1 MKSHF
6 QYNDTEFEQRFSNCT
21 LNPALFNHTA
31 HVRLA
36 FIYLQKYG
44 LKEAISRVSVQ
55 IQEFDRTHGDGSK
68 FDPQLT
74 EDAVRVVHTYMQES
88 RSESFQSFL
97 LRYPMFLVSFKSL
110 MEELRRENFVKK

>member
-6 QYNDTEFEQRFSNCT
+6 QYNDGQFEQLFSSCT

-44 LKEAISRVSVQ
+44 LEEAISRVSVQ
-55 IQEFDRTHGDGSK
+55 IQQFDRTHGDGTK
-68 FDPQLT
+68 FDSKLT
-74 EDAVRVVHTYMQES
+74 EDAVRLVYAHMQES
-88 RSESFQSFL
+88 KSENFQSFL
-97 LRYPMFLVSFKSL
+97 LRYPMFLVSFKTL
-110 MEELRRENFVKK
+110 IAELRQIKSS